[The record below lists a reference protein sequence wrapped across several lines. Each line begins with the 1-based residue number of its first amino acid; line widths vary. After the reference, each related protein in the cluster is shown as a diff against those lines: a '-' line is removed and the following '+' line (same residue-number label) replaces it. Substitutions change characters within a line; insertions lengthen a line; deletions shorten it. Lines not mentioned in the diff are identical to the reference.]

1 MQRLLALAVFLLVV
15 VATAAFSGQFVG
27 GEWYQEVVQP
37 SWNPPPLMMACVWA
51 VLYALMAVSAWMVCD
66 TMRGVAG
73 SVLGWWVV
81 QLMLNVTWSW
91 LYFGLNRTGYAQLIM
106 ALWLAVVLLTIRAF
120 HSIKPEAAW
129 LMIPVAVWLFFVMLL
144 NFSQW
149 YLNGGGWHTVF

>member
-1 MQRLLALAVFLLVV
+1 
-15 VATAAFSGQFVG
+15 
-27 GEWYQEVVQP
+27 
-37 SWNPPPLMMACVWA
+37 
-51 VLYALMAVSAWMVCD
+51 
-66 TMRGVAG
+66 
-73 SVLGWWVV
+73 
-81 QLMLNVTWSW
+81 MLNVTWSW

-120 HSIKPEAAW
+120 HSIKPEAAR